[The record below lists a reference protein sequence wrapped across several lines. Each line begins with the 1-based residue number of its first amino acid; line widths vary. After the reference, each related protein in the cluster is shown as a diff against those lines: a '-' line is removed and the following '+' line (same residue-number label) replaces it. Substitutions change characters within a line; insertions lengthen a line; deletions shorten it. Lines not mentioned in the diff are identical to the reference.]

1 MKEEIIYDESGFSS
15 GVGIHDYEFSL
26 ENHVQKVR
34 KIDEIQK
41 YGGNFYKEIADAQ
54 GGWKAGFSE
63 VYAGFEDQRV
73 SRGKLPNVT
82 RLWNLPFQ
90 QGGFM
95 YGSTLGHTH
104 PPYPFVV
111 QEIYEFL
118 GYGGMLISLKD
129 EMQLWLC
136 RPADKVL
143 VPPDCMMTILNFSD
157 HLTTLDMANP
167 LENKSDKK
175 ILEEKQGP
183 LLAFY
188 QDPDKSVRLEFNHL
202 YGNSAGED
210 ATLMYFQPRGGED
223 ALYQKIVES
232 SKELEECHI
241 NVRRAQPVVEGV
253 GRSGKV
259 YRLDKPLTELVL
271 SEEKPV
277 HKMLGIIPE

>member
-1 MKEEIIYDESGFSS
+1 MEEKITYDESGFSS
-15 GVGIHDYEFSL
+15 GAGISDYGFSL
-26 ENHVQKVR
+26 ENHVQKMR

-41 YGGNFYKEIADAQ
+41 YGGKFYKEIADAQ
-54 GGWKAGFSE
+54 GGWKAGFSDA
-63 VYAGFEDQRV
+63 YAGFEDQRIG
-73 SRGKLPNVT
+73 REKLPNVT

-104 PPYPFVV
+104 PPYPFAV
-111 QEIYEFL
+111 QEIYEFW
-118 GYGGMLISLKD
+118 GHGGMLISLKD

-136 RPADKVL
+136 RPFDKVL
-143 VPPDCMMTILNFSD
+143 VPPDCMMMILNFSES
-157 HLTTLDMANP
+157 LTTLDMANP
-167 LENKSDKK
+167 LENKSNKK

-188 QDPDKSVRLEFNHL
+188 RDHDKSVRLEFNRL
-202 YGNSAGED
+202 YGNSAGGD
-210 ATLMYFQPRGGED
+210 TTLMYFQPREGED
-223 ALYQKIVES
+223 ALYQEIAES
-232 SKELEECHI
+232 SRELEEYHI
-241 NVRRAQPVVEGV
+241 NVRRAQPVVEGA

-277 HKMLGIIPE
+277 HKMLGILPE